1 MKRDL
6 RLFIDG
12 EEVELQKNPNIL
24 LTYAVDDVVNPT
36 AVKNTFSKT
45 VEIAGTKTNNRIFNN
60 IFCLDRTGFDGGKKI
75 PFQIFVDNQLY
86 EEGYCRLDKVSNRLG
101 KIFYSL

>member
-12 EEVELQKNPNIL
+12 EEVDLQKNPNIL

-36 AVKNTFSKT
+36 AVKNMFSKT
-45 VEIAGTKTNNRIFNN
+45 VEIPGTKNNNRIFNN
-60 IFCLDRTGFDGGKKI
+60 IFSLDRTGFDGGKKI
-75 PFQIFVDNQLY
+75 PFQSFVDNQL
-86 EEGYCRLDKVSNRLG
+86 
-101 KIFYSL
+101 